1 MQVVDFVAAC
11 HDRKVL
17 RFDVALRNLLLAD
30 DRTIRAIDL
39 ANSSYTRS
47 CARADYQ
54 PGVATSVWQHIETA
68 SCDVEQARWRRKRMI
83 ALYALEPQV
92 VEQFLDDFMPN
103 SIPTLERQA
112 RFEILATVIFRPRHP
127 RLCRPLYHRP
137 LVP

>member
-1 MQVVDFVAAC
+1 
-11 HDRKVL
+11 
-17 RFDVALRNLLLAD
+17 
-30 DRTIRAIDL
+30 
-39 ANSSYTRS
+39 
-47 CARADYQ
+47 
-54 PGVATSVWQHIETA
+54 
-68 SCDVEQARWRRKRMI
+68 MI